1 MARLPVCAFRARQSH
16 LYQGT
21 YALYGA
27 ARACPGAACRNSFKL
42 ISLFLE
48 SNGELFTAPAW
59 RSHCIALVHVRAVIA
74 GQAWY
79 SRRARLMEDAA
90 RASPDRGPRV

>member
-1 MARLPVCAFRARQSH
+1 MARLPACAFVARQSH

-27 ARACPGAACRNSFKL
+27 ARACPGAARRNSFKL

-48 SNGELFTAPAW
+48 SNGELLFQLCGGATAW
-59 RSHCIALVHVRAVIA
+59 HFCTSGR
-74 GQAWY
+74 
-79 SRRARLMEDAA
+79 
-90 RASPDRGPRV
+90 